1 MKSMTGY
8 GYSEVSAK
16 RFQMSLEIK
25 SYNNRYLDIYV
36 NAPAVLNPLEPRIR
50 EYLAGRILRGKV
62 EVFLKIKDIEED
74 IAVSVDSAV
83 VGGYLS
89 ALKRLAELA
98 GTGEEIRLS
107 HLLHMEGIL
116 KTDRNRD
123 MEDYWK
129 ELESLLSGVLADFES
144 SRVREG
150 AATEKDILRLLD
162 EIKKNSA
169 EIAGYVPQME
179 KYFSGTI
186 RRRMGELLSDKID
199 DTRIAT
205 EIALLLVKYSI
216 HEELVR
222 LSAHCEAFLAAAAGT
237 GSIGKKLDF
246 ICQEMNREI
255 NTIGSKNIMAEVSRC
270 VVAVKDALENI
281 REQIRNIE

>member
-1 MKSMTGY
+1 MTGY
-8 GYSEVSAK
+8 SYGEVSAK

-25 SYNNRYLDIYV
+25 SYNNRYLDIYI
-36 NAPAVLNPLEPRIR
+36 NTPAILSPLEPYIR
-50 EYLAGRILRGKV
+50 EYLTGRILRGKV
-62 EVFLKIKDIEED
+62 EVFLKVKDIQED
-74 IAVSVDSAV
+74 MAVSVDSAV
-83 VGGYLS
+83 AGGYLS
-89 ALKRLAELA
+89 ALKQLAELA

-116 KTDRNRD
+116 KIDRNRD
-123 MEDYWK
+123 IDDYRK
-129 ELESLLSGVLADFES
+129 ELEPLLSGVLADFES
-144 SRVREG
+144 SRAREG

-162 EIKKNSA
+162 KIKKNSA

-179 KYFSGTI
+179 KYFSETI
-186 RRRMGELLSDKID
+186 RHRMEELLSDKID
-199 DTRIAT
+199 EARIAT

-222 LSAHCEAFLAAAAGT
+222 LSAHGEAFLAAAAESG
-237 GSIGKKLDF
+237 GIGKKLDF

-255 NTIGSKNIMAEVSRC
+255 NTIGSKNVIAEISRC
-270 VVAVKDALENI
+270 VVTMKDALENI